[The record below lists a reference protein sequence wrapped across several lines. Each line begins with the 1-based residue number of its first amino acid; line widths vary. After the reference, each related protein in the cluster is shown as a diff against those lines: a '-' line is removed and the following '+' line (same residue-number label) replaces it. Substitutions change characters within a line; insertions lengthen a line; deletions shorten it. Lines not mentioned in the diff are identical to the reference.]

1 VGQHH
6 LHLKHDAPLPVGR
19 ACRAERKASW
29 DLYEHDQAW
38 RLADI
43 WYRDRADP
51 SWGRR
56 TAEEAEFVFGDLGLT
71 GDFWTLRR

>member
-1 VGQHH
+1 MLLFRSEEHVERSG
-6 LHLKHDAPLPVGR
+6 KPLGAFMNTDR
-19 ACRAERKASW
+19 
-29 DLYEHDQAW
+29 AW

-56 TAEEAEFVFGDLGLT
+56 TAEEAERVFEDLGLT
-71 GDFWTLRR
+71 GDFWKLRG